1 MVATIPDLTNAETWP
16 DDDLDRLRVAVAVE
30 QERRTRVAAAPM
42 QLADLTRSA
51 IASGCDPQALVD
63 AVTDAATA

>member
-1 MVATIPDLTNAETWP
+1 MATIPDLTNAETWP
-16 DDDLDRLRVAVAVE
+16 DDDLDALRVAVAVE
-30 QERRTRVAAAPM
+30 QERRARVAAAPT

>member
-1 MVATIPDLTNAETWP
+1 MPATLPDLTSPETWT
-16 DDDLDRLRVAVAVE
+16 DDDLDQLRVAVATE
-30 QERRTRVAAAPM
+30 QERRTRVAAAPT